1 MNQWIN
7 HCVDDTVR
15 YKQVTFIWESALNDK
30 WFFFCIFK
38 IQNRTQSTNPKQ
50 ISLIKSCKFNINIYH
65 WSCILKFIQFSAD
78 HVAENSLSYTLL
90 SSSVKWV
97 KEYITNKV
105 ATRIKWANIC
115 KVVTLVPSKNSNSTY
130 HYSS

>member
-30 WFFFCIFK
+30 LFFFAFLKFK
-38 IQNRTQSTNPKQ
+38 IEPRVPIPNK
-50 ISLIKSCKFNINIYH
+50 ISLIKSCKFNTNIYH
-65 WSCILKFIQFSAD
+65 WNCILKFIQLSAD

-105 ATRIKWANIC
+105 AMRIKWANTC
-115 KVVTLVPSKNSNSTY
+115 KVVTLVPSKNSSTY
-130 HYSS
+130 HYSN